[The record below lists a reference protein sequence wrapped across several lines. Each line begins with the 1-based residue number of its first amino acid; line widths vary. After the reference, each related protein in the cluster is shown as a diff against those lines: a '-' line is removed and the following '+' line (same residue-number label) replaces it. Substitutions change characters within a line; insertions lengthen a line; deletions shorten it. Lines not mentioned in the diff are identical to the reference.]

1 MKNVTK
7 PAEPTPRKH
16 KPRATISVQ
25 RGTRAIDAPTR
36 NEIMRFARAAM
47 MRDMEITLRIVN
59 EIEGQQLN
67 FDYRHKDY
75 ATNVLSFVYESEPT
89 VHGDLVLCAPVIS
102 REATEQ
108 GKSVLAHYA
117 HMIVH
122 GVLHLHG
129 YDHLTDN
136 EATAME
142 ALEIAIMVKLGFAN
156 PYLTSEQL
164 HHG

>member
-7 PAEPTPRKH
+7 PAEPAPRRP

-25 RGTRAIDAPTR
+25 RGTRDANAPTR
-36 NEIMRFARAAM
+36 NEIIRYARAAM

-59 EIEGQQLN
+59 EIEGRQLN
-67 FDYRHKDY
+67 ADYRHKDY
-75 ATNVLSFVYESEPT
+75 ATNVLSFVYESEPS
-89 VHGDLVLCAPVIS
+89 VHGDLVLCAPVIN
-102 REATEQ
+102 REAAEQ

-142 ALEIAIMVKLGFAN
+142 TLEIAIMAKLGFAN